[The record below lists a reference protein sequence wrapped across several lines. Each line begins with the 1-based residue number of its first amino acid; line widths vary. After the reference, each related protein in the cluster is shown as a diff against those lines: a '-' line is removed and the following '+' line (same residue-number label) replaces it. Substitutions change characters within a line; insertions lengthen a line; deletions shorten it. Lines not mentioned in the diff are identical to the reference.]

1 MRAEFSKTTKRAAHA
16 RSGGLCECHRCP
28 GLVPC
33 GQPLAFPTYYEH
45 VIQCEVGGDGSL
57 DNCAVLNRTCWK
69 AKTATQDLP
78 VIAKCRRVS
87 DRHRGIASRP
97 RRRMGWRKF
106 DGTPV
111 RGM

>member
-1 MRAEFSKTTKRAAHA
+1 
-16 RSGGLCECHRCP
+16 
-28 GLVPC
+28 VPC

-57 DNCAVLNRTCWK
+57 DNC
-69 AKTATQDLP
+69 
-78 VIAKCRRVS
+78 
-87 DRHRGIASRP
+87 P

>member
-1 MRAEFSKTTKRAAHA
+1 MRTEFSKATKRAIHA
-16 RSGGLCECHRCP
+16 RSGGRCECHRCP

-33 GQPLAFPTYYEH
+33 GQPLSFPMFYEH
-45 VIQCEVGGDGSL
+45 IIQCEVGGDASVENG
-57 DNCAVLNRTCWK
+57 AVLNRTCWK

-78 VIAKCRRVS
+78 VIAKCKRVS
-87 DRHRGIASRP
+87 DRHHGIASRP

-106 DGTPV
+106 DNTPV